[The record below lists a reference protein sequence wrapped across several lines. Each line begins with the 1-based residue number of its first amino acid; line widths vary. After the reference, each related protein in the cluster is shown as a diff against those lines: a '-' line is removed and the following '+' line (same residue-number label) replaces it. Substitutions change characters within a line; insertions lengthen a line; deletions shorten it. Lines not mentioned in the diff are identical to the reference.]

1 LTGIKQSFYNDW
13 RLRGGGSLSRGDS
26 EYKGITVGGVP
37 LCDFLEV
44 EKKKKE
50 EEEKNQFAEE
60 AVEQAQV
67 DIAIIK
73 RGRGIK
79 TRAQYA
85 DDITITQRG
94 TPRVSK
100 RVKRLCPEEIRKEYG
115 IKMKSTGSK
124 GKDTWWV
131 LKEKGTVTV
140 DEVAK
145 ATGATRASSGT
156 MLWRLTK
163 AFPDDIVKDPTVQP
177 HTWTISPNLRR
188 KEVDELHEMYLQHQR
203 SLYKPKG
210 KKERPE
216 LRKPRKEEPTTVPQ
230 TEEEKA
236 EIEIDFKAGDKL
248 YRAMVDAVVKEL
260 GPHVMSADKPLTVNV
275 NVTIGFKW
283 IKS

>member
-1 LTGIKQSFYNDW
+1 M
-13 RLRGGGSLSRGDS
+13 SRGDS

-60 AVEQAQV
+60 ALEQAQV

-73 RGRGIK
+73 KGRGIK

-85 DDITITQRG
+85 DELTTTRSG
-94 TPRVSK
+94 KPRVSK
-100 RVKRLCPEEIRKEYG
+100 RVKRLCPDAIRKEYG
-115 IKMKSTGSK
+115 IKMKPTGSK

-140 DEVAK
+140 DDVAEG
-145 ATGATRASSGT
+145 TGATRASAGT

-163 AFPDDIVKDPTVQP
+163 SFPDDIIKDSIAIPN
-177 HTWTISPNLRR
+177 TWTISPNLRR
-188 KEVDELHEMYLQHQR
+188 KDVDDLHEMYLQFQR

-210 KKERPE
+210 KKVRPE
-216 LRKPRKEEPTTVPQ
+216 LRKTRREEEPTTAPP
-230 TEEEKA
+230 EEEKA

-283 IKS
+283 IRS